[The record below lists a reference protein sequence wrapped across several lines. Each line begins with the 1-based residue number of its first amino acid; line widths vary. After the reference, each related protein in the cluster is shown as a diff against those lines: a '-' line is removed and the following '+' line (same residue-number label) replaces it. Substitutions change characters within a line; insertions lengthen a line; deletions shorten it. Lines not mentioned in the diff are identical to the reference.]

1 LSQRGK
7 CLRTN
12 WISFGPISSALSMN
26 DFSIMKQGKV
36 DARENGF
43 SHMDVEL
50 GSVVWKRD
58 FIGLSTLP
66 KPTHC

>member
-1 LSQRGK
+1 MPENKLDKSQSN
-7 CLRTN
+7 LFPTQY
-12 WISFGPISSALSMN
+12 

-43 SHMDVEL
+43 SHMEVEL
-50 GSVVWKRD
+50 GWKRD